1 MDFFKSVFSEDPDP
15 SDLQNDSTSSQSQS
29 PTNQDPD
36 SNSDQEPLTFH
47 DTNPNPN
54 PNSESSNSS
63 GGGGGGGVWDFGGL
77 IKTLASKSETV
88 IQTYRRDLEEFGS
101 GLKKETEIIREVASR
116 AVKEL
121 PASIE
126 VGASVAQE
134 SIESVGHVI
143 DEFGTSV
150 WRGTSEIIANSKES
164 ILSPNNKIENSS
176 DSSEYFRNSKRYSR
190 FEMQVHAI
198 QCDKNTYCEE
208 PDDLDDFGKWKSGF
222 VLEEKNEEIEN
233 LLEENAVIEEVFAK
247 LVPSVVD
254 FEMFWSRYFYRVYKL
269 KQVEDARANLVKR
282 AISGEEEDLSWDVDD
297 DDNDNGY
304 EAKRNEEKKET
315 AEPVIE
321 KEHVEELEVG
331 SSDVVN
337 RETNDERT
345 VVESSI
351 LDNVSN
357 ENVQLEEKASRLE
370 LDSEEE
376 VVAKSDDKISPT
388 REKNH
393 DDSSI
398 GSHPPVVAS
407 QLAVPEEE
415 DLGWDEIE
423 DLGSNDEKKVTAAG
437 SPNRADL
444 RKRLSTVDDEE
455 DLSWDIEDDDEP
467 VKH

>member
-15 SDLQNDSTSSQSQS
+15 SDLQKDSTSSLSQS
-29 PTNQDPD
+29 PKNQAPN
-36 SNSDQEPLTFH
+36 SNSDQETPTFNET
-47 DTNPNPN
+47 DSSPNT
-54 PNSESSNSS
+54 NSESSSS
-63 GGGGGGGVWDFGGL
+63 SGGGGGVWDFGGL

-101 GLKKETEIIREVASR
+101 GLKKETAIIREVASR

-126 VGASVAQE
+126 VGASVAQD
-134 SIESVGHVI
+134 SIESVGNVI
-143 DEFGTSV
+143 DEFGSSV
-150 WRGTSEIIANSKES
+150 WRGTSEIISNSKES
-164 ILSPNNKIENSS
+164 ILSPNNNKIENSS

-208 PDDLDDFGKWKSGF
+208 LDDLDDFGKWKLGF

-233 LLEENAVIEEVFAK
+233 LLEENVVMEEVFAK

-254 FEMFWSRYFYRVYKL
+254 FETFWSRYFYRVYKL

-297 DDNDNGY
+297 DDNENGY
-304 EAKRNEEKKET
+304 EAKINEEKKET

-321 KEHVEELEVG
+321 KQHIEDTDVG

-337 RETNDERT
+337 RETNDETT

-357 ENVQLEEKASRLE
+357 KKVQLEDKVNRTEM
-370 LDSEEE
+370 DNEE
-376 VVAKSDDKISPT
+376 VKTKSD
-388 REKNH
+388 EKFLPAGVKNY
-393 DDSSI
+393 DDSSV
-398 GSHPPVVAS
+398 GSHLPVVAS

-415 DLGWDEIE
+415 DLGWDEID
-423 DLGSNDEKKVTAAG
+423 DLGSNDDKKVTAAG